1 MNTTLATLL
10 AAVASAAVT
19 VAAEA
24 APVPAPVPAIN
35 AQGSAIVVQDQASL
49 RAAPRDGAQQQASLW
64 QGEVLEV
71 RGERLDY
78 LQVWDHKRER
88 GGFIRASDVRRVAL
102 TEAEGPALLAVMRF
116 VQDTPGAEAL
126 GIGLTAAYL
135 QAAPAKALA
144 GVEGAQAFDALG
156 TFADRLARRA
166 SVAVPGKASGATLS
180 AHLDV
185 ANGYGVR
192 FATYE
197 VEGRMQV
204 CYEGE
209 AFRRLLAMPVA
220 DAQQR
225 ARAALAL
232 TRPECIN
239 PDLPA
244 HERAKVTTWQADVL
258 ERVDVAN
265 LPGYLRNR
273 VQMRRASVW
282 GAAAFQQVR
291 KNAADPA
298 VAAAAARALTELS
311 GVSKAEL
318 PDEDQAAYN
327 DAAMRVSA
335 VRWALV
341 PAAAPVAAAGN
352 RPTLLTE
359 PGAPGETCVLLVDAQ
374 HSAKAPL
381 LRRCTYGVVWA
392 ASASTNREGTAVA
405 LAVQPMEGWR
415 ELWVLRKTQGGW
427 LADVLP
433 PAAATPETGVAE
445 WAGWVP
451 GGQQMLVARE
461 ARGQGRYRKS
471 FEVVRLEGLTT
482 ERVTG
487 DVAALPL
494 FQRWQD
500 PAWKRET
507 LSLR

>member
-1 MNTTLATLL
+1 MNLTTLTFI

-19 VAAEA
+19 VASA
-24 APVPAPVPAIN
+24 AVPPASVN
-35 AQGSAIVVQDQASL
+35 TLGSAIVVQDQASL

-88 GGFIRASDVRRVAL
+88 GGFIRASDVRRMAL
-102 TEAEGPALLAVMRF
+102 TEAEGPALLAVLRF
-116 VQDTPGAEAL
+116 MQDTPGAEAL

-135 QAAPAKALA
+135 QAAPGQLLA

-185 ANGYGVR
+185 ANAYGVR
-192 FATYE
+192 FSTYE

-204 CYEGE
+204 CYDGE
-209 AFRRLLAMPVA
+209 AFRRVLAMPVA
-220 DAQQR
+220 DAAQR

-244 HERAKVTTWQADVL
+244 HERAKVHAWQVDVL
-258 ERVDVAN
+258 ERVDVAG
-265 LPGYLRNR
+265 LPPYLRNR

-282 GAAAFQQVR
+282 GATAFEQAR
-291 KNAADPA
+291 KNVADPA
-298 VAAAAARALTELS
+298 VAAAAARALTEFA
-311 GVSKAEL
+311 GVSKADL
-318 PDEDQAAYN
+318 PDEDQSAYN

-341 PAAAPVAAAGN
+341 PTTAPAAPSKAA
-352 RPTLLTE
+352 RPTLVTE

-374 HSAKAPL
+374 HTAQAPL
-381 LRRCTYGVVWA
+381 LRRCTYGVVWS

-405 LAVQPMEGWR
+405 LAVQPLEGWR
-415 ELWVLRKTQGGW
+415 ELWVLRKTEGGW

-433 PAAATPETGVAE
+433 PAATTPETGVAE

-471 FEVVRLEGLTT
+471 FEVVRLDGLTT

-500 PAWKRET
+500 PAWKLQT

>member
-1 MNTTLATLL
+1 MLTVSTLAAAAL
-10 AAVASAAVT
+10 AT
-19 VAAEA
+19 GM
-24 APVPAPVPAIN
+24 
-35 AQGSAIVVQDQASL
+35 GSAIVVQDQASL

-64 QGEVLEV
+64 QGEVLEI

-102 TEAEGPALLAVMRF
+102 TEADAPALLAVLRF

-126 GIGLTAAYL
+126 GIGLAAAYL
-135 QAAPAKALA
+135 QAAPARTLA
-144 GVEGAQAFDALG
+144 GAEGAQAFDALG
-156 TFADRLARRA
+156 GFADRLARRA
-166 SVAVPGKASGATLS
+166 SAAVPGKASGATLS

-185 ANGYGVR
+185 ANGYGLR
-192 FATYE
+192 FATHE

-209 AFRRLLAMPVA
+209 FFRRVLAMPAA
-220 DAQQR
+220 DAPQR

-232 TRPECIN
+232 TRPECVD

-244 HERAKVTTWQADVL
+244 HERARLYAWQADVL
-258 ERVDVAN
+258 ERVDVTG
-265 LPGYLRNR
+265 LPPYLRGR

-282 GAAAFQQVR
+282 GALAFQQAR
-291 KNAADPA
+291 KGMADPA
-298 VAAAAARALTELS
+298 VAASAARALAEFT
-311 GVSKAEL
+311 GVSKSEL
-318 PDEDQAAYN
+318 PDEDQSAYN

-335 VRWALV
+335 VRWAL
-341 PAAAPVAAAGN
+341 APVAAAAPAAGA

-374 HSAKAPL
+374 HGTKAPL

-405 LAVQPMEGWR
+405 LAVQPLEGWR
-415 ELWVLRKTQGGW
+415 ELWVLRKTEGGW

-433 PAAATPETGVAE
+433 PAATAPETGVAE

-451 GGQQMLVARE
+451 GGQLMLVARE

-471 FEVVRLEGLTT
+471 FEVVRLDGLAT

-487 DVAALPL
+487 DVSALPL

-500 PAWKRET
+500 PAWKRQS

>member
-1 MNTTLATLL
+1 MKRTTLTLV
-10 AAVASAAVT
+10 AAIASAAT
-19 VAAEA
+19 MVATA
-24 APVPAPVPAIN
+24 AVQPATPSAL
-35 AQGSAIVVQDQASL
+35 GSAIVVQDQAGL
-49 RAAPRDGAQQQASLW
+49 RAAPRDSAQQQSALW

-88 GGFIRASDVRRVAL
+88 GGFIRTSEVRRVAL
-102 TEAEGPALLAVMRF
+102 DEAEGPALLSVLRF
-116 VQDTPGAEAL
+116 VRDTQGAEAL
-126 GIGLTAAYL
+126 GIGITAAYL
-135 QAAPAKALA
+135 QAAPASALA
-144 GVEGAQAFDALG
+144 GEQGAQAFDALG
-156 TFADRLARRA
+156 TLADRLARRA
-166 SVAVPGKASGATLS
+166 SAAVPGKASGATLS

-192 FATYE
+192 FTTYE

-204 CYEGE
+204 CYDGE
-209 AFRRLLAMPVA
+209 AFRRVLAMPVA
-220 DAQQR
+220 DAEQR

-232 TRPECIN
+232 TRPECVN

-244 HERAKVTTWQADVL
+244 HERARVQEWQSQVL
-258 ERVDVAN
+258 ERVDVAG
-265 LPGYLRNR
+265 LPSYVRNR
-273 VQMRRASVW
+273 IQMRRASVW
-282 GAAAFQQVR
+282 GAMAFQQAR
-291 KNAADPA
+291 KDAGGPA
-298 VAAAAARALTELS
+298 VAAAASRALAEFA
-311 GVSKAEL
+311 GVSKNDL

-335 VRWALV
+335 VRWALAPASL
-341 PAAAPVAAAGN
+341 PAAQGS
-352 RPTLLTE
+352 RPGIVTE

-374 HSAKAPL
+374 KGAKAPL

-392 ASASTNREGTAVA
+392 ASASVNREGNAVA
-405 LAVQPMEGWR
+405 LAVQPLEGWR
-415 ELWVLRKTQGGW
+415 ELWVMRKTAEGW
-427 LADVLP
+427 LVDVLP
-433 PAAATPETGVAE
+433 PAATAPETGVAE

-461 ARGQGRYRKS
+461 SRGQGRYRRS
-471 FEVVRLEGLTT
+471 FEIVRLEGLAT

-500 PAWKRET
+500 PAWKRQT

>member
-1 MNTTLATLL
+1 MITLSTLAAAAL
-10 AAVASAAVT
+10 AASM
-19 VAAEA
+19 
-24 APVPAPVPAIN
+24 
-35 AQGSAIVVQDQASL
+35 GSAVVVQDQASL
-49 RAAPRDGAQQQASLW
+49 RAAPRDGALQQASLW

-102 TEAEGPALLAVMRF
+102 TESEAPALLAVLRF

-144 GVEGAQAFDALG
+144 GAEGAQAFDALG
-156 TFADRLARRA
+156 GFADRLARRA
-166 SVAVPGKASGATLS
+166 SAAAPGKVSGATLS

-185 ANGYGVR
+185 ANGYGLR

-209 AFRRLLAMPVA
+209 FFRRLLAMPAA
-220 DAQQR
+220 DAPQR

-232 TRPECIN
+232 TRPECVN
-239 PDLPA
+239 PDLPV
-244 HERAKVTTWQADVL
+244 HERGKLQAWQADVL
-258 ERVDVAN
+258 ERVEVAG

-282 GAAAFQQVR
+282 SALAFQQAR
-291 KNAADPA
+291 KQAGDPA
-298 VAAAAARALTELS
+298 VAAAAHRALAELT
-311 GVSKAEL
+311 GVAKAEL
-318 PDEDQAAYN
+318 PDEDQSEYN
-327 DAAMRVSA
+327 NAAMRVSA
-335 VRWALV
+335 VRWALAPV
-341 PAAAPVAAAGN
+341 PAAATAAAGS

-374 HSAKAPL
+374 HDAKAPL
-381 LRRCTYGVVWA
+381 LRRCTYGVVWT

-405 LAVQPMEGWR
+405 LAVQPLEGWR
-415 ELWVLRKTQGGW
+415 ELWVLRKTAAGW

-433 PAAATPETGVAE
+433 PAAAAPEIGVAE

-451 GGQQMLVARE
+451 GGQRMLVARE
-461 ARGQGRYRKS
+461 ARGQGRYRKA
-471 FEVVRLEGLTT
+471 FEVLMLDGLAT
-482 ERVTG
+482 ERVTH
-487 DVAALPL
+487 DVSALPL

-500 PAWKRET
+500 PAWKRQS

>member
-1 MNTTLATLL
+1 MNATLATLVV
-10 AAVASAAVT
+10 AVASAAAT

-24 APVPAPVPAIN
+24 APASPTPVP
-35 AQGSAIVVQDQASL
+35 GTLGTAIVVQDQASL
-49 RAAPRDGAQQQASLW
+49 RAAPRDGAQQQTVLW

-88 GGFIRASDVRRVAL
+88 GGFIRAIDVRRVAL
-102 TEAEGPALLAVMRF
+102 TEAEAPALLAVVRF

-135 QAAPAKALA
+135 QAAPAQTLA
-144 GVEGAQAFDALG
+144 GAEGAQAFDALG

-166 SVAVPGKASGATLS
+166 SAAVPGKASGAALS

-185 ANGYGVR
+185 ASGYGVR

-197 VEGRMQV
+197 VDGRMQV
-204 CYEGE
+204 CYDGE
-209 AFRRLLAMPVA
+209 AFRRLLALPMA
-220 DAQQR
+220 DAGQR

-244 HERAKVTTWQADVL
+244 HERAKVIAWQADVL
-258 ERVDVAN
+258 ERVEVTG

-282 GAAAFQQVR
+282 GATAFQQAR
-291 KNAADPA
+291 KNTADPA
-298 VAAAAARALTELS
+298 VAAAAARALAEFA
-311 GVSKAEL
+311 GVSRPVL
-318 PDEDQAAYN
+318 TDEDQSAYN

-341 PAAAPVAAAGN
+341 PGVPAVAPAGS
-352 RPTLLTE
+352 RPALRTE

-374 HSAKAPL
+374 HTAQAPL
-381 LRRCTYGVVWA
+381 LRRCTYGVVWT

-405 LAVQPMEGWR
+405 LAVQPLEGWR
-415 ELWVLRKTQGGW
+415 ELWVLRKTEGGW
-427 LADVLP
+427 VAYVLP
-433 PAAATPETGVAE
+433 PAPATPETGVAE

-471 FEVVRLEGLTT
+471 FEVVRLDGLTT

-500 PAWKRET
+500 AGWKRQT

>member
-1 MNTTLATLL
+1 MLTVSTLAAAAL
-10 AAVASAAVT
+10 AT
-19 VAAEA
+19 GM
-24 APVPAPVPAIN
+24 
-35 AQGSAIVVQDQASL
+35 GSAIVVQDQASL

-64 QGEVLEV
+64 QGEVLEI

-102 TEAEGPALLAVMRF
+102 TEADAPALLAVLRF

-126 GIGLTAAYL
+126 GIGLAAAYL
-135 QAAPAKALA
+135 QAAPARTLA
-144 GVEGAQAFDALG
+144 GAEGAQAFDALG
-156 TFADRLARRA
+156 GFAERLARRA
-166 SVAVPGKASGATLS
+166 SAAVPGKTSGATLS

-185 ANGYGVR
+185 ASGYGLR

-209 AFRRLLAMPVA
+209 FFRRVLAMPAA
-220 DAQQR
+220 DAPQR

-232 TRPECIN
+232 TRPECVD

-244 HERAKVTTWQADVL
+244 HERARLYAWQADVL
-258 ERVDVAN
+258 ERVDVTG
-265 LPGYLRNR
+265 LPPYLRGR

-282 GAAAFQQVR
+282 GALAFQQAR
-291 KNAADPA
+291 KGMADPA
-298 VAAAAARALTELS
+298 VAASAARALAEFT
-311 GVSKAEL
+311 GVSKSEL
-318 PDEDQAAYN
+318 PDEDQSAYN

-335 VRWALV
+335 VRWAL
-341 PAAAPVAAAGN
+341 APVAAAAPAAGA

-359 PGAPGETCVLLVDAQ
+359 PGAPGETCVLLVDA
-374 HSAKAPL
+374 HHGAKAPL
-381 LRRCTYGVVWA
+381 LRRCTYGLVWA

-405 LAVQPMEGWR
+405 LAVQPLEGWR
-415 ELWVLRKTQGGW
+415 ELWVLRKTEGGW

-433 PAAATPETGVAE
+433 PAATAPETGVAE

-451 GGQQMLVARE
+451 GGQLMLVARE

-471 FEVVRLEGLTT
+471 FEVVRLDGLAT

-487 DVAALPL
+487 DVSALPL

-500 PAWKRET
+500 PAWKRQS

>member
-1 MNTTLATLL
+1 MNATLATLL

-24 APVPAPVPAIN
+24 APLPATN

-88 GGFIRASDVRRVAL
+88 GGFIRASDVRRVAM

-126 GIGLTAAYL
+126 GIGLIAAYL
-135 QAAPAKALA
+135 RAAPAKALA
-144 GVEGAQAFDALG
+144 GMEGAQAFDALG

-220 DAQQR
+220 DAEQR

-244 HERAKVTTWQADVL
+244 HERAKVTTWQAEVL

-282 GAAAFQQVR
+282 GAAAFQQAR

-318 PDEDQAAYN
+318 PDEDQSAYN

-415 ELWVLRKTQGGW
+415 ELWVLRKTEGGW

-471 FEVVRLEGLTT
+471 FEVVRLDGLTT

-500 PAWKRET
+500 PAWKRQT